1 MIEIKKFKKQ
11 LLILTVKRNCI
22 MGIAPD
28 LIREYIS
35 YNDLIYN
42 IYNTPITIRHLITNI
57 FDVLNPI
64 NMSDVELDFLLGSI
78 RAGSENYEA

>member
-1 MIEIKKFKKQ
+1 
-11 LLILTVKRNCI
+11 